1 MTLTERNGSW
11 LAGGGEQAASPS
23 MVASKKSWN
32 KCGMTRLSLENI
44 ND

>member
-1 MTLTERNGSW
+1 MTLTERTGSW
-11 LAGGGEQAASPS
+11 VAGGGEQAASPIK
-23 MVASKKSWN
+23 VASKKSRD